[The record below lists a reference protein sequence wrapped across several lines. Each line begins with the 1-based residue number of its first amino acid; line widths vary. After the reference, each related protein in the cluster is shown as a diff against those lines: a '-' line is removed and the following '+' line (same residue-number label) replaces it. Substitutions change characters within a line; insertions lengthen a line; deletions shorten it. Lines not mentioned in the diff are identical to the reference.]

1 MLRNLLFAMGFYLI
15 FGNLVA
21 PGYAAEYP
29 NKPIEFICPFGGGS
43 SDTYARL
50 FASKGQEFMGQ
61 PMVVVNKPG
70 AGGAIGLITL
80 AKAAPDGYMI
90 ALSGTNL
97 AMGRAVNPN
106 VGYDPV
112 KDFAPVAN
120 LITQSVILCV
130 NADSKIKNVHQYI
143 EEARRNPGK
152 ITFGSSG
159 IGGSTYF
166 GGMYFRMIA
175 QIDIT
180 NVPIREG
187 VMKNLLGGHVDSVF
201 VNTPDAMEQYEAG
214 KIRALATTTLQ
225 RIPQMPDVPTVAESG
240 YPGFQVVSWIGV
252 TAPLKTP
259 RPIIDRLAN
268 YFKKVGQDPQLQAK
282 LKTLGANLTYMGSD
296 EFGTWVKNETEKW
309 SKVATELNIR
319 VQ

>member
-1 MLRNLLFAMGFYLI
+1 MLRNLLYGMGFYLI
-15 FGNLVA
+15 FGTLIA

-29 NKPIEFICPFGGGS
+29 TKPVEFICPFGGGS
-43 SDTYARL
+43 SDAYARL
-50 FASKGQEFMGQ
+50 FASKSQELLGQ
-61 PMVVVNKPG
+61 PMVVINKPG
-70 AGGAIGLITL
+70 AGGAIGLITVS
-80 AKAAPDGYMI
+80 KAAPDGYMI

-112 KDFAPVAN
+112 KDFAPIAN
-120 LITQSVILCV
+120 LVTQSVILCV
-130 NADSKIKNVHQYI
+130 NADSKIKNLVQYI
-143 EEARRNPGK
+143 EEAKKNPGK

-159 IGGSTYF
+159 VGGSTYF
-166 GGMYFRMIA
+166 GGMYFKMTA
-175 QIDIT
+175 KIDIT

-201 VNTPDAMEQYEAG
+201 VNTPDAMEQYQAG

-225 RIPQMPDVPTVAESG
+225 RIPQMPDVPTVAEIG

-252 TAPLKTP
+252 TAPPKTP
-259 RPIIDRLAN
+259 RPIIEKLAD
-268 YFKKVGQDPQLQAK
+268 YFKKVGQDPQMQAK
-282 LKTLGANLTYMGSD
+282 LKNLGANLGYMGPE

-309 SKVATELNIR
+309 SQVATDLNIR